1 MHPQKVDR
9 TRTVKLEDL
18 PNIGKACAEDLRLIG
33 IDKPEQLI
41 GRDPFEL
48 YEQLCLT
55 TGSRHDLC
63 MIDVFMSIV
72 AFMDGGDPQPWWAFT
87 ETRKRHYRRKT
98 GDFAAS
104 TATNSR

>member
-18 PNIGKACAEDLRLIG
+18 PNIGKACAKDLRLIG
-33 IDKPEQLI
+33 IDRPEQLI

-48 YEQLCLT
+48 YERLCQT
-55 TGSRHDLC
+55 TGNHHDPC

-72 AFMDGGDPQPWWAFT
+72 AFMDGGDPLPWWSFT
-87 ETRKRHYRRKT
+87 EARKRHYRQ
-98 GDFAAS
+98 
-104 TATNSR
+104 N